1 MNPLTAINVIN
12 DITKAI
18 TYPFRMI
25 FVVGL
30 CAFINFFTSPGQWWF
45 QWVAFGMGI
54 GLLVVWAR
62 AIRAVGVA
70 AIAAAV
76 GYAVYRWFSRR
87 QESKENKSSAPSVNA

>member
-1 MNPLTAINVIN
+1 MNPLSLVG

-30 CAFINFFTSPGQWWF
+30 CAFINFFTSPGHWWF

-54 GLLVVWAR
+54 GLIVTWAR

-70 AIAAAV
+70 AITAAV
-76 GYAVYRWFSRR
+76 GYAVYRWVQHR
-87 QESKENKSSAPSVNA
+87 QEAKSAAQ